1 MNFDFFS
8 LACDE
13 STDASDTAQLLVFL
27 RGVDDEMNIT
37 ELLDLQ
43 SLKGQTRGVDLFDS
57 VCSAVDDFKL
67 PWSKVSGIATDGAPA
82 MAGEHRG
89 LSKLICD
96 KVSEQGGN
104 AVKQHCI
111 THQQV
116 LCAKCVKCEH
126 VMQPVVITINFIR
139 SKSLHHRQFQR
150 FLLDIDAEYGDVIYH
165 TDVRWLSRGSA
176 LQCFFSL
183 RREIGQFLAEK
194 GKPMQELSDP
204 VWLGDVAFL
213 VDIT

>member
-1 MNFDFFS
+1 MNFCFFS

-13 STDASDTAQLLVFL
+13 STDTSDTAQLLIL
-27 RGVDDEMNIT
+27 RGVDAEMNIT
-37 ELLDLQ
+37 EELLDLQ
-43 SLKGQTRGVDLFDS
+43 SLKARQEEWIYLTLS
-57 VCSAVDDFKL
+57 VTAVDDFKL
-67 PWSKVSGIATDGAPA
+67 PWSKVSGIVTDGAPA

-104 AVKQHCI
+104 AVKLHCI
-111 THQQV
+111 IHQQV
-116 LCAKCVKCEH
+116 LCAKCVKFEH
-126 VMQPVVITINFIR
+126 VMQPVVKTINFIR
-139 SKSLHHRQFQR
+139 SKALHHRQFQR

-194 GKPMQELSDP
+194 ENRCKNCRILSGWQI
-204 VWLGDVAFL
+204 WLS
-213 VDIT
+213 